1 MTYIP
6 HRRPLFP
13 LHEAPQVSAEALSR
27 DFGRA
32 LKRENDTWPLLVAP
46 SRPCRGM
53 DAPPG
58 RGQNPR
64 HEAVAELGFWKF
76 AFSTKEPRNIAPAT
90 RSQNPVPASR
100 KGRTNRAGDAVPK
113 SGPAS
118 RSQIGRHPQKAECRK
133 QIRAERAS

>member
-58 RGQNPR
+58 RGR
-64 HEAVAELGFWKF
+64 RDFSLLGK
-76 AFSTKEPRNIAPAT
+76 STKTKSANAFDMFWPNF
-90 RSQNPVPASR
+90 R
-100 KGRTNRAGDAVPK
+100 KF
-113 SGPAS
+113 
-118 RSQIGRHPQKAECRK
+118 QKLK
-133 QIRAERAS
+133 N